1 MLMLMMRNVL
11 ATACCRFGSEG
22 LVIKL
27 NFCSD
32 FEHKILK
39 LKFRQDL
46 QLKFGQLFLLMFV
59 IIEGKPN
66 VMAVLVA
73 VPGVDLSIKNYEG
86 KTIEQIAR
94 SDRVK

>member
-1 MLMLMMRNVL
+1 MVK
-11 ATACCRFGSEG
+11 
-22 LVIKL
+22 KL

>member
-1 MLMLMMRNVL
+1 M
-11 ATACCRFGSEG
+11 
-22 LVIKL
+22 
-27 NFCSD
+27 
-32 FEHKILK
+32 
-39 LKFRQDL
+39 